1 MNLLWCLQCISL
13 NLHNVSRCIH
23 TNYTLVFIHCIN
35 TVYITQHYFLMNP
48 ICCCLIPADHTE
60 VQLTQQHNR
69 SVNTLRCQRHRV
81 AAGTQADCCRLC
93 LRQLVNFWWADVFF
107 VARPSTCET
116 RWKGSDAARP
126 AEAGTKGCGERQLEP
141 TGLREDLSYRRMDV
155 DWDQQNG
162 ICFTHPHRH
171 YTHARSWDISIQ
183 SRAATEQLSVCLFC
197 F

>member
-1 MNLLWCLQCISL
+1 MFTMYLFKFTQCILLYTYKLYS
-13 NLHNVSRCIH
+13 CI
-23 TNYTLVFIHCIN
+23 YTLYKYSVYYTTLFFNEPHLLLFNPSRSHRSAANSAAQQIRQHSTLSTTPCGSRN
-35 TVYITQHYFLMNP
+35 TT
-48 ICCCLIPADHTE
+48 
-60 VQLTQQHNR
+60 
-69 SVNTLRCQRHRV
+69 
-81 AAGTQADCCRLC
+81 DCCRLC
-93 LRQLVNFWWADVFF
+93 LRQLVNSWWADVFF

-126 AEAGTKGCGERQLEP
+126 AEGGTKGCEDRRLES